1 MQSSAEALIQ
11 TISEHS
17 NSTADLLILT
27 QQFIH
32 LVDENLTRHRT
43 TLQAQNNDL
52 QQFKERTRKRLRDQD
67 EVIEKALTRIV
78 TLETKLDQTTKLAT
92 RALKRAKRSNYPPPQ
107 PVPVQS
113 PEPIASSSRLSR
125 SPTPYPIVLK
135 RSVESDFPI
144 VIEEG
149 EKSTPI
155 VVE

>member
-1 MQSSAEALIQ
+1 MQSSAEVLIQ
-11 TISEHS
+11 TITGHS

-32 LVDENLTRHRT
+32 LVDENLTRHLT
-43 TLQAQNNDL
+43 ALQAQNNDL
-52 QQFKERTRKRLRDQD
+52 QQFKERTRKRTRDQD
-67 EVIEKALTRIV
+67 EVIEKALARIV
-78 TLETKLDQTTKLAT
+78 TLEAKLDQTTKLTT
-92 RALKRAKRSNYPPPQ
+92 RALKRAKKSNSPPPQ
-107 PVPVQS
+107 PVLIQS

-144 VIEEG
+144 VMEEG
-149 EKSTPI
+149 ERDTPI

>member
-92 RALKRAKRSNYPPPQ
+92 RALKRAKRSNSPPPQ
-107 PVPVQS
+107 PVLVQS

-144 VIEEG
+144 VVEEG

-155 VVE
+155 VIE

>member
-32 LVDENLTRHRT
+32 LVDKNLTRHRT

-67 EVIEKALTRIV
+67 EVIEKALARIV
-78 TLETKLDQTTKLAT
+78 TLEAKLDQTTKLAT
-92 RALKRAKRSNYPPPQ
+92 RALKRAKRSNSPPPQ
-107 PVPVQS
+107 PVLIQS

-135 RSVESDFPI
+135 RSVKSDFPI
-144 VIEEG
+144 IVEE
-149 EKSTPI
+149 EERDTPI
-155 VVE
+155 VIE